1 MLIGGQWVDAISGKT
16 SLSVNRY
23 NQQPWAVVRDF
34 EDSDLNAAVNGAI
47 SGILRP
53 GMRHT
58 NVQRAPRVAAK
69 VRAGTVWTNAYR
81 IVASGVC
88 AAERA

>member
-1 MLIGGQWVDAISGKT
+1 MQSVERPARASIRTT
-16 SLSVNRY
+16 SSRG
-23 NQQPWAVVRDF
+23 RSFGIF

-81 IVASGVC
+81 IVANGVC